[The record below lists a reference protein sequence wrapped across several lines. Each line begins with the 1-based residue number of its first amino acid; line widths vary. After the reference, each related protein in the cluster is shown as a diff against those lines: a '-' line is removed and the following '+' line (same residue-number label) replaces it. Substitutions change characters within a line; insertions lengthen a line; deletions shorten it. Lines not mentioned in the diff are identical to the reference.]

1 MVRHVA
7 RCSAIATASARQA
20 LKTAADSFSKGFWGA
35 MGGTMAGGLVYL
47 AHKWV
52 LTLLTP

>member
-7 RCSAIATASARQA
+7 RCSAIATASAHQA